1 MTGQRS
7 NQLNYAPAPRD
18 EALLEKPRRADKMH
32 TKSATLA
39 SVVKFARVQQGCGF
53 VAHDGVRNRR
63 TSLAMFIRNGLED
76 RCHSC
81 GICRTVFETV
91 VC

>member
-53 VAHDGVRNRR
+53 VAHDGVRNRCLL
-63 TSLAMFIRNGLED
+63 TSHEKSMTQVYAKPTFQLSA
-76 RCHSC
+76 
-81 GICRTVFETV
+81 T
-91 VC
+91 